1 MTLLESGGG
10 FTALSQRLAKKIAS
24 IALAWTFENGPM
36 GRRWTIEFYSM
47 TRMSR
52 RISS

>member
-36 GRRWTIEFYSM
+36 GRRFQQRGRLCTT
-47 TRMSR
+47 TR
-52 RISS
+52 